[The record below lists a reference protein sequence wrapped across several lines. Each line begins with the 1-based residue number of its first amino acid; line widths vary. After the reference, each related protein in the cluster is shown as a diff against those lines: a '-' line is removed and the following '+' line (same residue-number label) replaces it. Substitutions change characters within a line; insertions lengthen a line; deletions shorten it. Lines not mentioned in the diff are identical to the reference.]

1 MNTVVEFLSGH
12 LTQSWFRRRTIGFI
26 RRFVT
31 MFAVHGRLKKAKGA
45 ESGIAAI
52 EACPAINDEVG
63 VIPELN
69 LIQLRDHLEFSPL
82 ISIYMSC
89 IFPFGEPVYH
99 PISTPL
105 SRVLNRAP
113 SQQEIE

>member
-12 LTQSWFRRRTIGFI
+12 LTQSWFRRRTIGLK

-31 MFAVHGRLKKAKGA
+31 MFAVHGRLKRVKGA
-45 ESGIAAI
+45 ESGIAAM
-52 EACPAINDEVG
+52 EARSAINDEVG

-69 LIQLRDHLEFSPL
+69 LIQLRDYLEFMPL

-99 PISTPL
+99 PIPTPL